1 MKTSQRGIDLIKHFE
16 GVRSRPYRCA
26 AGLWTVGVGHLIGN
40 GKSLPPEYNRV
51 FTTKEINELLRTD
64 LQRFE
69 LGVLRM
75 LPKMQL
81 RQGEFDCIVSFSF
94 NLGLGAFQRSSF
106 RQALLR
112 GDKTVAMQN
121 LLKYSKARVNG
132 VPKELR
138 GLKLRRLAEKA
149 LFES

>member
-51 FTTKEINELLRTD
+51 FTKEEIDELLRTD
-64 LQRFE
+64 LRRFE
-69 LGVLRM
+69 LGVHRM
-75 LPKMQL
+75 LPKVPL

-94 NLGLGAFQRSSF
+94 NHGLGTFQRSSF

>member
-26 AGLWTVGVGHLIGN
+26 AGLFTVGVGHLIGN
-40 GKSLPPEYNRV
+40 GKSLPESWNRT
-51 FTTKEINELLRTD
+51 FSKEEIDELLRTD
-64 LQRFE
+64 LRRFE

-75 LPKMQL
+75 LPKVLL
-81 RQGEFDCIVSFSF
+81 RQGEFDCVVSFSF
-94 NLGLGAFQRSSF
+94 NHGLGTFQRSSF

-121 LLKYSKARVNG
+121 LLKYNKARVNG
-132 VPKELR
+132 VLKELR